1 MVKRVVAYEVREEF
15 FDLVCSGMSLQA
27 AAAVSGVSLTAGS
40 AWWRASGLVKP
51 PIQMGQCGGLL
62 TRTT

>member
-1 MVKRVVAYEVREEF
+1 VVAYEVREEF

-40 AWWRASGLVKP
+40 AWWRASGLV
-51 PIQMGQCGGLL
+51 
-62 TRTT
+62 